1 MIKQNIKDT
10 DIKKIKSEI
19 LELTKKLM
27 NLRFQKYSGQ
37 LEKTHEIKKT
47 RKNIA
52 QLKTKASKNI
62 GNKNA

>member
-1 MIKQNIKDT
+1 MIKQNTKDT

-19 LELTKKLM
+19 LDLSKKLM

-37 LEKTHEIKKT
+37 LEKTHEIKKA

-52 QLKTKASKNI
+52 QLKTKVSKYEGDN
-62 GNKNA
+62 NA